1 MPPGQMLI
9 ILSGLPGTGK
19 TTIARELARQL
30 GAIHV
35 RIDTIEQVIRE
46 SNPGRPVDDVGY
58 RVGYGVAT
66 DNLRV
71 GRTVI
76 ADSVNPL
83 PETRKAWRDVA
94 HKLRVDAIDVE
105 VICSDVDK
113 HKARIESRR
122 TYIVGLKLPTWE
134 DVVTRDY
141 RPWDQPC
148 VVVDTADLTVEQS
161 VQIIRARLAGSG
173 TVRHAESLRR

>member
-1 MPPGQMLI
+1 MLI

-30 GAIHV
+30 AAVHV
-35 RIDTIEQVIRE
+35 RIDTIEQIIRE
-46 SNPGRPVDDVGY
+46 SNPGRPVDDAGY

-94 HKLRVDAIDVE
+94 YKLRVDAIDVE
-105 VICSDVDK
+105 GS
-113 HKARIESRR
+113 ALTLTSTRR
-122 TYIVGLKLPTWE
+122 ALNRG
-134 DVVTRDY
+134 
-141 RPWDQPC
+141 
-148 VVVDTADLTVEQS
+148 A
-161 VQIIRARLAGSG
+161 QISW
-173 TVRHAESLRR
+173 V